1 METLLKDYLKKYITV
16 SDYFKVVEQI
26 LNMLENIHGK
36 GMQIILDMNQMKVD
50 NHQVKFQIIAEE
62 SVYEAET
69 IKGFLKELTFACV
82 FASGEDCSKITEFL
96 RYIDYT
102 WQGRDYGALK
112 DFYTGAVNAPVY
124 RNSAPA
130 APSMA
135 LVHSSRT
142 EQPRY
147 SSNLS
152 PSGTLSNDETG
163 VLDPSFWERESG
175 KLGNDGETGVL
186 DPAFW
191 DTALRNAPSSKLAVS
206 APQTPVYPR
215 LVHSRTNREAVVR
228 KESFWIGKEGTDLL
242 IEKDVISRKH
252 AELVIRGNHYFL
264 IDNNSTNKT
273 YVDGKEIPAKASVEI
288 YDGTKI
294 KFADEEYEFRTK

>member
-16 SDYFKVVEQI
+16 SNYFKIVEQV
-26 LNMLENIHGK
+26 LGMLENIHGK
-36 GMQIILDMNQMKVD
+36 GMQIILDVNQMKIE
-50 NHQVKFQIIAEE
+50 NHQIKFQIIAEE
-62 SVYEAET
+62 SVYEADT
-69 IKGFLKELTFACV
+69 IKNFMKELTFTCV
-82 FASGEDCSKITEFL
+82 FASDENCSKVTEFL
-96 RYIDYT
+96 RYMDYT
-102 WQGRDYGALK
+102 WQGRDYRELRE
-112 DFYTGAVNAPVY
+112 FCTGAVNAPVY
-124 RNSAPA
+124 RNPVQPAVSAQTYSA
-130 APSMA
+130 R
-135 LVHSSRT
+135 L
-142 EQPRY
+142 EQPIRTSNMV
-147 SSNLS
+147 SSGQLA
-152 PSGTLSNDETG
+152 NDETG

-191 DTALRNAPSSKLAVS
+191 DTALRNTPSSKLAVS
-206 APQTPVYPR
+206 APKEAVYPR
-215 LVHSRTNREAVVR
+215 LVHCKTNREAVIR

-242 IEKDVISRKH
+242 IERDVISRRH

-273 YVDGKEIPAKASVEI
+273 YVEGKEIPAKASVEI